1 VDFFMFDIGWSELV
15 VIAVVAL
22 IAIGPKELPGVLRMV
37 GQWMGKARK
46 MAAEFQGQFQEAM
59 REAEMADLK
68 KSFDEVKEAATG
80 FTGGNVMTSLQKDV
94 GDALR
99 IDDIDKPAVSASDAP
114 AIEPPAAT
122 SASDAPV
129 TSASDAP
136 VTSASDAPA
145 TSASDAP
152 AIPTTPEPPIPE
164 TFTEAD
170 AHAAAMEPLAITRE
184 VQPLPAPQD
193 ITPAAPD
200 VLKDVKAS

>member
-1 VDFFMFDIGWSELV
+1 MFDIGGGELL

-80 FTGGNVMTSLQKDV
+80 FAGGNVMTSLEKDV
-94 GDALR
+94 GSALR
-99 IDDIDKPAVSASDAP
+99 IDDIDKS
-114 AIEPPAAT
+114 AT
-122 SASDAPV
+122 SG
-129 TSASDAP
+129 
-136 VTSASDAPA
+136 DAPA
-145 TSASDAP
+145 TSSDAP
-152 AIPTTPEPPIPE
+152 EAPIPE

-170 AHAAAMEPLAITRE
+170 AHAAASEPLAITRE
-184 VQPLPAPQD
+184 VQPEPAPQ
-193 ITPAAPD
+193 PAAPAASD
-200 VLKDVKAS
+200 ILKDAKAS

>member
-1 VDFFMFDIGWSELV
+1 MFDIGWSELV

-68 KSFDEVKEAATG
+68 KTFDEVKEAATG
-80 FTGGNVMTSLQKDV
+80 FTDGNVMTSLQKDV

-99 IDDIDKPAVSASDAP
+99 IDDIDKPAVSATDTPAISATDTP
-114 AIEPPAAT
+114 AIEL
-122 SASDAPV
+122 PV
-129 TSASDAP
+129 M
-136 VTSASDAPA
+136 
-145 TSASDAP
+145 
-152 AIPTTPEPPIPE
+152 PTTPEPPIPE

-184 VQPLPAPQD
+184 VQSQPAPQD

-200 VLKDVKAS
+200 VLKDAKAS